1 MLCCGL
7 GRLRAY
13 GDSGR
18 SARAGS
24 DAEPGDACHG
34 VAEAQQFKAVVCVA

>member
-24 DAEPGDACHG
+24 DAEPGDASNG
-34 VAEAQQFKAVVCVA
+34 AGEAQ